1 MKTER
6 QTKILNTV
14 IEILQNIENSTD
26 IDAPYHISDIDN
38 DIETLTDDRTL
49 SSRQGEELN
58 NKLQALLNFVVKV
71 K

>member
-38 DIETLTDDRTL
+38 DIETLTDDKTL

-58 NKLQALLNFVVKV
+58 NKVHALLNFVVKV